1 VCSTRRSGRPAP
13 AAGAR
18 ARGATEA
25 VRRGPDPSPART
37 LPLSLARLPGY
48 LPPAMFSRHTAW
60 TAGPGP
66 LDLALAGLQR
76 AGIRVLDL
84 TVSNPT
90 ALGFT
95 YPAECYRGLV
105 DERSAQYDAASL
117 GLASARTAVAD
128 YYTRRGAAPLEFDP
142 DAIGLCASSSEAYT
156 YLLALLCDP
165 GDAVLVPQPG
175 YPLLRMIAEL
185 ARVEL
190 VPYPLLYDG
199 TWSIDQ
205 VGLELALAAT
215 PRARALVVVAPNN
228 PTGNYLA
235 PAELHTLDTLLAARD
250 IAMLVD
256 EVFWDYPLIP
266 GPHTSPALGPRG
278 ALTFILSGLSKV
290 AALPQLKLAW
300 WLTLGPPALV
310 SAAMARLELIAD
322 TYLSAATPV
331 QLALPDLLAAAPAM
345 QARIS
350 ARCRH
355 NLELLR
361 HTCRD
366 TAMTVLDLE
375 AGWTALLRLPA
386 VHDLDDAAWALH
398 LLQHGHILTQPGH
411 LFDLDDPPRLA
422 LSLLTP
428 EPEFT
433 AACERLPALVAR
445 VLASEQP

>member
-1 VCSTRRSGRPAP
+1 
-13 AAGAR
+13 
-18 ARGATEA
+18 
-25 VRRGPDPSPART
+25 
-37 LPLSLARLPGY
+37 
-48 LPPAMFSRHTAW
+48 MFSRHTAW

-66 LDLALAGLQR
+66 LDLARADLER
-76 AGIRVLDL
+76 AGISVLDL

-90 ALGFT
+90 AVGFT
-95 YPAECYRGLV
+95 YPAELYRGLV
-105 DERSAQYDAASL
+105 DERSAHYDAASL
-117 GLASARTAVAD
+117 GLGSARAAVAD
-128 YYTRRGAAPLEFDP
+128 YYARRGAAVDAG
-142 DAIGLCASSSEAYT
+142 AIGLCASSSEAYT

-228 PTGNYLA
+228 PTGNYLG
-235 PAELHTLDTLLAARD
+235 PAELRTLDSTLAARD

-256 EVFWDYPLIP
+256 EVFWDYPLTP
-266 GPHTSPALGPRG
+266 GPHISPAQSPRA

-310 SAAMARLELIAD
+310 SEAMARLELIAD

-331 QLALPDLLAAAPAM
+331 QLALPQLLTAAPAM
-345 QARIS
+345 QTRIS

-355 NLELLR
+355 NLERLR
-361 HTCRD
+361 HTCRG
-366 TAMTVLDLE
+366 TAMTVLDIE

-398 LLQHGHILTQPGH
+398 LLQQGHLLTQPGH
-411 LFDLDDPPRLA
+411 LFDLGDPPRLA

-428 EPEFT
+428 EPVFA
-433 AACERLPALVAR
+433 AACERLPGLVAR
-445 VLASEQP
+445 IVDAEHPPERPR

>member
-1 VCSTRRSGRPAP
+1 
-13 AAGAR
+13 
-18 ARGATEA
+18 
-25 VRRGPDPSPART
+25 
-37 LPLSLARLPGY
+37 
-48 LPPAMFSRHTAW
+48 MFSRHTAW

-66 LDLALAGLQR
+66 LDAALAELRR
-76 AGIRVLDL
+76 AGVTVLDL

-95 YPAECYRGLV
+95 YHADLYRGLV
-105 DERSAQYDAASL
+105 DERSAHYDAASL
-117 GLASARTAVAD
+117 GLTSARAAVAA
-128 YYTRRGAAPLEFDP
+128 YYARRGAAVDP
-142 DAIGLCASSSEAYT
+142 DAVGLCASSSEAYT

-185 ARVEL
+185 AHVEL

-205 VGLELALAAT
+205 LGLEHALAGA
-215 PRARALVVVAPNN
+215 PRARALVAVAPNN

-235 PAELHTLDTLLAARD
+235 PAELRLLDATLAARD

-256 EVFWDYPLIP
+256 EVFWDYPLAP
-266 GPHTSPALGPRG
+266 GPHESPALGSPA

-310 SAAMARLELIAD
+310 AAAMARLELIAD

-350 ARCRH
+350 DRCRR
-355 NLELLR
+355 NLAHLR
-361 HTCRD
+361 HACQG
-366 TAMTVLDLE
+366 TALTVLDLE

-386 VHDLDDAAWALH
+386 VHDLDDAGWALH
-398 LLQHGHILTQPGH
+398 LLRHGHILTQPGH
-411 LFDLDDPPRLA
+411 LFDLGDPPRLA

-428 EPEFT
+428 EPEFA
-433 AACERLPALVAR
+433 AACARLPDIVAR
-445 VLASEQP
+445 VIASASTSTAPSTPPP

>member
-1 VCSTRRSGRPAP
+1 MFARP
-13 AAGAR
+13 
-18 ARGATEA
+18 
-25 VRRGPDPSPART
+25 
-37 LPLSLARLPGY
+37 
-48 LPPAMFSRHTAW
+48 MFSRHTAW

-66 LDLALAGLQR
+66 LDLVLAELRR
-76 AGIRVLDL
+76 ADVRVLDL

-95 YPAECYRGLV
+95 YQDALYRQLV
-105 DERSAQYDAASL
+105 DERSADYEPASL
-117 GLASARTAVAD
+117 GLASGRAAVAD
-128 YYTRRGAAPLEFDP
+128 YYARRNATVDP
-142 DAIGLCASSSEAYT
+142 AAIGLCASSSEAYT

-185 ARVEL
+185 AHVEL
-190 VPYPLLYDG
+190 IPYPLLYDG

-205 VGLELALAAT
+205 VGLELALAAA

-235 PAELHTLDTLLAARD
+235 PAELRTLDATLAARD

-256 EVFWDYPLIP
+256 EVFWDYPLAP
-266 GPHTSPALGPRG
+266 GPHASPALGSRA

-310 SAAMARLELIAD
+310 AAAMARLELIAD

-331 QLALPDLLAAAPAM
+331 QLALPGLLAAAPAM

-350 ARCRH
+350 ARCH
-355 NLELLR
+355 NNLDRLR
-361 HTCRD
+361 QTCQD
-366 TAMTVLDLE
+366 TAMTVLDVE

-386 VHDLDDAAWALH
+386 VHDLDDAGWALH
-398 LLQHGHILTQPGH
+398 LLRRGHLLTQPGH
-411 LFDLDDPPRLA
+411 LFDLGDPPRLA
-422 LSLLTP
+422 LSLITP
-428 EPEFT
+428 EPVFA
-433 AACERLPALVAR
+433 AACERLPGLV
-445 VLASEQP
+445 SELL